1 VATDHTQE
9 LHKTDW
15 VYRPTSQTTGQ
26 ISSGVDGFPQCAEV
40 KFPVM
45 WQRCGKNGFGTIEP
59 IQRCAQ

>member
-1 VATDHTQE
+1 M
-9 LHKTDW
+9 
-15 VYRPTSQTTGQ
+15 GQ
-26 ISSGVDGFPQCAEV
+26 ISSGVDGFPQCAQV